1 MGLINQNSK
10 VFVAGH
16 GGLVGGAV
24 VRRLT
29 ESGYDNLI
37 TADHGALDLTDQSA
51 VREFF
56 GENRPDIVILCAA
69 KVGGIHANDTYP
81 AEFIGINMMIQTNV
95 IDAAFRSDTSHFVF
109 MGTSCT
115 YPRDSQMP
123 ISESALLAGSLEP
136 TNQWY
141 AVAKIAGIKM
151 VEAYRRQYGFN
162 GISVMPANLYGPGD
176 NFDPRDSHVIPALM
190 RKFHEAKRAGQKEVE
205 IWGTG
210 KPRREFLYVEDLAD
224 ATIFVMENYSES
236 EPINIG
242 SGEDI
247 AIATLAR
254 EIAEVVGFEGRLKFD
269 ASKADGA
276 SRRVLD
282 STKLHSLGWR
292 APTSLSDGLRQTYD
306 FFLKNIETIDL

>member
-1 MGLINQNSK
+1 
-10 VFVAGH
+10 
-16 GGLVGGAV
+16 
-24 VRRLT
+24 LT

-51 VREFF
+51 VRRFF
-56 GENRPDIVILCAA
+56 DEIRPDVVILCAA
-69 KVGGIHANDTYP
+69 KVGGILANDTYP
-81 AEFIGINMMIQTNV
+81 AEFIGVNLMIGTNV
-95 IDAAFRSDTSHFVF
+95 IDAAFRSGASRFVF

-115 YPRDSQMP
+115 YPRDSQLP
-123 ISESALLAGSLEP
+123 ISEDALLAGPLEP

-162 GISVMPANLYGPGD
+162 GISVIPANLYGPGD

-190 RKFHEAKRAGQKEVE
+190 RKFHEAKFAGRKEVE

-210 KPRREFLYVEDLAD
+210 KPRREFLYVDDLAD
-224 ATIFVMENYSES
+224 ATIFVMENYSEA

-247 AIATLAR
+247 AIADLAR
-254 EIAEVVGFEGRLKFD
+254 EIAEVVGFEGRLSFD
-269 ASKADGA
+269 SSKADGA
-276 SRRVLD
+276 SRRLLD
-282 STKLHSLGWR
+282 STKLHRLGWR
-292 APTSLSDGLRQTYD
+292 ASTSLHNGLQKTYD
-306 FFLKNIETIDL
+306 FFLKNV